1 MVAMVMM
8 TTYLFGGLHTIV
20 GGAYDGT
27 GKAELL
33 CTQLNLCAAKKTAK
47 LPNEHVIWIT
57 IGIK

>member
-47 LPNEHVIWIT
+47 LPNEHVI
-57 IGIK
+57 